1 MKTSLIILALL
12 LLASCTDPKKD
23 PEKAQASTDPKTETS
38 LSSQVM
44 MPVTAPIR
52 AREQLRQ
59 QIRILNHK
67 SQLRNQKLQSI
78 QGHGQ
83 PGR

>member
-12 LLASCTDPKKD
+12 ILSSCTDPKKD
-23 PEKAQASTDPKTETS
+23 PTKHQASKDAKTGGS

-52 AREQLRQ
+52 AREQIRQ
-59 QIRILNHK
+59 QVRILNHQA
-67 SQLRNQKLQSI
+67 QLRNQRLQRI
-78 QGHGQ
+78 EGQGR

>member
-1 MKTSLIILALL
+1 MKTRLIILALL
-12 LLASCTDPKKD
+12 ILASCTDPKKD
-23 PEKAQASTDPKTETS
+23 STKDQASKDPKTGGS

-52 AREQLRQ
+52 AREQIRQ
-59 QIRILNHK
+59 QVRILNHQA
-67 SQLRNQKLQSI
+67 QLRNQKLQRI
-78 QGHGQ
+78 EGQGR